1 MNNNKEVYVVTRN
14 GRRIEETNYVTKEEA
29 KERQKILIGTLK
41 KWRDSDAKRVKIE
54 RTSLPRKIK

>member
-14 GRRIEETNYVTKEEA
+14 GRRIEETNYATKEEA